1 MLRLLIL
8 FVLLFLFDS
17 YAFQAYAT
25 VAASWS
31 DLAKNILTVAY
42 WSVPVLAVGM
52 MIAYVITMLPRKY
65 KAQFDT
71 LRGILMIAYFSKF
84 LTISVLALGDIWRLL
99 LTSFVG
105 LTGWEHIDL
114 SRPDFIL
121 YLAVFLGILSFVM
134 LTYGILRNPFRY
146 KVYRETV
153 PLDTLPKKLE
163 GLKIVQ
169 ISDIHSGSFRAKEPI
184 RKAIELINK
193 EQADLVFFTGDL
205 VNSIA
210 KEMDNYIDVFDQIK
224 AKYGVYSIVG
234 NHDYGDYVRWSS
246 QEAKQ
251 QNFESLKNTHRK
263 MGWDLML
270 NEHRMLD
277 INGEKV
283 AVIGVENYSAD
294 RRFHKYGN
302 LSLAAKGTDEA
313 AIKLLLSHDP
323 THWEDQVIQDFK
335 DIAITFSGHTHGAQ
349 FGLEIPGWVKWSPI
363 KYFYKNWA
371 GLYQNE
377 KQYLY
382 VNRGFGVL
390 GYPGRV
396 GILPEITVINL
407 VQK

>member
-52 MIAYVITMLPRKY
+52 MIAYVSTMLPRKY